1 MPGEEGP
8 LNSGGERE
16 FGAVQPLNAGLETGF
31 PVRCFL
37 LLNVTYTPPA
47 KAFESFAP
55 ARPVD
60 RMSHPTTMHPTARL
74 SRSTEP
80 PSSTTDLRES
90 AVRGLRRRDDR
101 DPILEMQSLLDKLPG
116 MVVRLCRSADGR
128 WSVPYASTAF
138 IGLCGIGLPAL
149 RNDAR
154 PLAACVH
161 PEDLRRLQCLGAQEN
176 EPPLPIKETLRIR
189 RPNGQWA
196 KLDASAMV
204 DRSVDGG
211 LYLNVL
217 LNEAAPPPAVDLEL
231 QRQHNRWQRAIAA
244 ADIGM
249 LEISL
254 LAGSLHFDEVACRHL
269 GIDPAES
276 RWAFDSWLERVAE
289 ADRTAARAL
298 LAKPSVP
305 DEVTRL
311 LLSFDLADGQGP
323 RTLEFVLQAVADD
336 QRRVG
341 LCTDVTQRKTLDALK
356 RDKLDAEKANRSKSE
371 FMSRVSHELRT
382 PLNGILGFA
391 QLMALDAEHPL
402 APAQAQRLEVLRQS
416 GSRLLSLID
425 QLLEVSR
432 IEQGRLRLRNRPI
445 DVRLLVERCAVEV
458 MPLAQQRGIEL
469 LVQIPL
475 TAGPVRA
482 DPDALEQVV
491 TNLLTNAIKYNRP
504 KGRVRVRFEAGE
516 QGVLTV
522 DDTGIGMTEEQLDK
536 LFEPFNRLGAEKT
549 ETQGSGLGLVITRK
563 LVRAMGGKID
573 VLSRPGRGSR
583 FVLSLPLA
591 KTGRPKP
598 PDVRSPVAVPSTWDN
613 GVEQVVLYV
622 EDDEVNTILMEQ
634 IFRSQPNWRLLTAAT
649 GPEGLEIALENEL
662 SLVLLDLNL
671 PGLSGFEVME
681 RLKADEQTR
690 HLRCIALSADALPHQ
705 IQHALS
711 MGFDDYWTKPIDVAT
726 VIGKLKDEFRQ
737 LSEAV

>member
-1 MPGEEGP
+1 
-8 LNSGGERE
+8 
-16 FGAVQPLNAGLETGF
+16 
-31 PVRCFL
+31 
-37 LLNVTYTPPA
+37 
-47 KAFESFAP
+47 
-55 ARPVD
+55 
-60 RMSHPTTMHPTARL
+60 MHPTARL
-74 SRSTEP
+74 SPSTAP
-80 PSSTTDLRES
+80 PSSPSDPREPAGRS
-90 AVRGLRRRDDR
+90 LRRRNDR
-101 DPILEMQSLLDKLPG
+101 DPIVEMQSLLDKLPG
-116 MVVRLCRSADGR
+116 MVVRLHRSVHGT

-138 IGLCGIGLPAL
+138 IHLCGIGLPAL

-154 PLAACVH
+154 CLAECVH
-161 PEDLRRLQCLGAQEN
+161 PEDLQRLQRLGAAEMDSP
-176 EPPLPIKETLRIR
+176 PPLKQTLRLR
-189 RPNGQWA
+189 RPNGQWVR
-196 KLDASAMV
+196 LDASAVV
-204 DRSVDGG
+204 DRSADGG
-211 LYLNVL
+211 FYLNVL
-217 LNEAAPPPAVDLEL
+217 LNEGVASAEVDVDL
-231 QRQHNRWQRAIAA
+231 QRQHGRWQRAIAA

-249 LEISL
+249 LEINL
-254 LAGSLHFDEVACRHL
+254 LTGSLQFDAVACRHQGL
-269 GIDPAES
+269 DPAES
-276 RWAFDSWLERVAE
+276 CWAFEPWIERVVD
-289 ADRTAARAL
+289 ADRPAARAL
-298 LAKPSVP
+298 LAKPASP
-305 DEVTRL
+305 DEVTRML
-311 LLSFDLADGQGP
+311 LTFDSGDTQGP
-323 RTLEFVLQAVADD
+323 RTLEFVVQAVADD
-336 QRRVG
+336 LRRVG
-341 LCTDVTQRKTLDALK
+341 ICTDVTQRKTLDALK
-356 RDKLDAEKANRSKSE
+356 RDKLDAEKASRSKSE

-391 QLMALDAEHPL
+391 QLMALDGEHPL
-402 APAQAQRLEVLRQS
+402 APAQSQRLEVLRQS

-458 MPLAQQRGIEL
+458 MPLAHQRGIEL
-469 LVQIPL
+469 LIQIPL
-475 TAGPVRA
+475 TSGPVRA

-516 QGVLTV
+516 SGVLTV

-583 FVLSLPLA
+583 FAVSLPLA
-591 KTGRPKP
+591 KSGTPKGP
-598 PDVRSPVAVPSTWDN
+598 EVRSPVEVPSTWDN

-634 IFRSQPNWRLLTAAT
+634 IFRSQPNWRLLTAASGT
-649 GPEGLEIALENEL
+649 EGLQIAQETEL

-681 RLKADEQTR
+681 RLKADERTR

-711 MGFDDYWTKPIDVAT
+711 LGFDDYWTKPIDVGA

>member
-1 MPGEEGP
+1 MLSVVKCYIYASGESLRIFCTSATSGSHVSPNNDASDGPTFTQHRAAQFDNRSARVGRPG
-8 LNSGGERE
+8 S
-16 FGAVQPLNAGLETGF
+16 
-31 PVRCFL
+31 
-37 LLNVTYTPPA
+37 
-47 KAFESFAP
+47 AP
-55 ARPVD
+55 AR
-60 RMSHPTTMHPTARL
+60 R
-74 SRSTEP
+74 SRP
-80 PSSTTDLRES
+80 D
-90 AVRGLRRRDDR
+90 
-101 DPILEMQSLLDKLPG
+101 
-116 MVVRLCRSADGR
+116 
-128 WSVPYASTAF
+128 
-138 IGLCGIGLPAL
+138 
-149 RNDAR
+149 
-154 PLAACVH
+154 H
-161 PEDLRRLQCLGAQEN
+161 LRRLQCLGAQEN

-254 LAGSLHFDEVACRHL
+254 LAGSLQFDEVACRHL

-416 GSRLLSLID
+416 GSRLLSLINC
-425 QLLEVSR
+425 S
-432 IEQGRLRLRNRPI
+432 
-445 DVRLLVERCAVEV
+445 
-458 MPLAQQRGIEL
+458 
-469 LVQIPL
+469 
-475 TAGPVRA
+475 
-482 DPDALEQVV
+482 
-491 TNLLTNAIKYNRP
+491 
-504 KGRVRVRFEAGE
+504 
-516 QGVLTV
+516 
-522 DDTGIGMTEEQLDK
+522 
-536 LFEPFNRLGAEKT
+536 
-549 ETQGSGLGLVITRK
+549 
-563 LVRAMGGKID
+563 
-573 VLSRPGRGSR
+573 
-583 FVLSLPLA
+583 
-591 KTGRPKP
+591 
-598 PDVRSPVAVPSTWDN
+598 RSPGSSKAGFVCAIGRSTSGSSSSGAPS
-613 GVEQVVLYV
+613 
-622 EDDEVNTILMEQ
+622 
-634 IFRSQPNWRLLTAAT
+634 
-649 GPEGLEIALENEL
+649 
-662 SLVLLDLNL
+662 
-671 PGLSGFEVME
+671 
-681 RLKADEQTR
+681 K
-690 HLRCIALSADALPHQ
+690 
-705 IQHALS
+705 
-711 MGFDDYWTKPIDVAT
+711 
-726 VIGKLKDEFRQ
+726 
-737 LSEAV
+737 